1 MVTLFGGRTRA
12 GGWGLLGCCSMALAA
27 VWILVHGA
35 CAMHDGGCSSDGAGT
50 GSSLPALVHG
60 GGTLPR
66 VHGNLGDLPVELFG
80 GALPAAVEEDDLIF
94 TEEHR
99 VNMQVS

>member
-27 VWILVHGA
+27 VWMLVHGA
-35 CAMHDGGCSSDGAGT
+35 CAMHDAGSSSDGAGT

-60 GGTLPR
+60 GTLPR
-66 VHGNLGDLPVELFG
+66 VHGNLGHLPVELFG
-80 GALPAAVEEDDLIF
+80 RALPAAVEEDDIIF
-94 TEEHR
+94 MEEHR
-99 VNMQVS
+99 INMQVS